1 MAHSRAKR
9 NTMIDMHKKP
19 KHSIQ
24 AAANQATKG
33 SLHQTLGLSKN
44 KDMIPLANL
53 AKTTRD
59 FKSKK

>member
-1 MAHSRAKR
+1 
-9 NTMIDMHKKP
+9 MIDMHKKP